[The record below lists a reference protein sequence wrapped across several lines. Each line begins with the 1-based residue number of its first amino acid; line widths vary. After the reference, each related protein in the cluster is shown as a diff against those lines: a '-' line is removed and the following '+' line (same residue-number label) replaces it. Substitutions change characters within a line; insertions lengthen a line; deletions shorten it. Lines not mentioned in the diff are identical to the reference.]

1 MPLPEPI
8 ESIRLRPHVQIDVYG
23 LSAQIPHAPFGAQ
36 QFLRELA
43 AECGI
48 MNLFIP
54 KLGGL
59 DRRVADTADESQ
71 WGDCGSGQDSNIRL
85 RVSRGWCHGVL
96 LRPYTFSGVL
106 MLTRDCPTTV
116 IVDSQTNVVSVLH
129 AGRDQLHPIP
139 QPTRAHDE
147 SPRDRLNIIQE
158 GLRMLHAQNPHLGP
172 HSMYASIVCGIG
184 PADFPNRWDYPK
196 TGDHYREIT
205 EWFLKACGRRSV
217 PGDPHEGHLDLPHII
232 RDFLRRDGIPR
243 RHITADHVST
253 AGDPRYASVRRDR
266 TSNTLQNGVLVRYV

>member
-71 WGDCGSGQDSNIRL
+71 WGVCGSGQD
-85 RVSRGWCHGVL
+85 
-96 LRPYTFSGVL
+96 
-106 MLTRDCPTTV
+106 
-116 IVDSQTNVVSVLH
+116 
-129 AGRDQLHPIP
+129 
-139 QPTRAHDE
+139 
-147 SPRDRLNIIQE
+147 
-158 GLRMLHAQNPHLGP
+158 
-172 HSMYASIVCGIG
+172 
-184 PADFPNRWDYPK
+184 
-196 TGDHYREIT
+196 
-205 EWFLKACGRRSV
+205 
-217 PGDPHEGHLDLPHII
+217 
-232 RDFLRRDGIPR
+232 
-243 RHITADHVST
+243 
-253 AGDPRYASVRRDR
+253 
-266 TSNTLQNGVLVRYV
+266 